1 MEYRFSFANTKQEF
15 PTALVRILLGNDI
28 LRLIST
34 KLEIMKAMNGIRSI
48 TNYHENLVF
57 ALMIELT

>member
-1 MEYRFSFANTKQEF
+1 MEYRSSFANTKQEF

-28 LRLIST
+28 LIST
-34 KLEIMKAMNGIRSI
+34 KFEIMKAMNGIRSI